1 MRFYVPTD
9 IYVEKN
15 CVINHAKELTVLGKR
30 ALIVTGR
37 HSARANGS
45 LDDVISVLEQGGI
58 PYEIFDQVEENP
70 SVETIVKAA
79 ETGKEFRGDFVIG
92 IGGGSPL
99 DASKAIALLMANPDK
114 DGSCLYQALDLPNL
128 PVAAIPTTC
137 GTGSEATPV
146 SVLTNYQMQVKK
158 SIPYKIF
165 PDLALVDGKYLASAK
180 KSLIVNTAVDAL
192 AHLVESYLNTK
203 SNLFNRMASEYGL
216 RLWART
222 RQILAKDGPLTEEE
236 YEHLML
242 DATVAGMAIAHT
254 ATGLPHGM
262 SYDLTYSFGVP
273 HGKACGY
280 FLAAYMEMC
289 SLHEPG
295 EVKAILDLL
304 GMKDLQEFTAEIR
317 GLIGTYEIRS
327 EDKEKFMAAMQ
338 TNQGKLAAAPWKVS
352 PEEVC
357 RIYDLSLI
365 TVD

>member
-15 CVINHAKELTVLGKR
+15 CVINHGKELAALGKR

-37 HSARANGS
+37 YSARANGS
-45 LDDVISVLEQGGI
+45 LDDVIAVLDGEGI

-79 ETGKEFRGDFVIG
+79 EMGKAFQGDFVIG

-114 DGSCLYQALDLPNL
+114 DGSCLYQSLDLPHL
-128 PVAAIPTTC
+128 PVASIPTTC

-165 PDLALVDGKYLASAK
+165 PALALVDGKYLASAK
-180 KSLIVNTAVDAL
+180 RSLIVNTAVDAL

-216 RLWART
+216 MLWAKT
-222 RQILAKDGPLTEEE
+222 REILAKETPLTEED
-236 YEHLML
+236 YEHLMF

-262 SYDLTYSFGVP
+262 SYDLTYNFGVP

-289 SLHEPG
+289 SLHKPE
-295 EVKAILDLL
+295 EVQKILDFL
-304 GMKDLQEFTAEIR
+304 GMKDLKEFADEIR
-317 GLIGTYEIRS
+317 DLIGTYEIKAA
-327 EDKEKFMAAMQ
+327 DKEKFMAAMQ
-338 TNQGKLAAAPWKVS
+338 TNQGKLAAAPWNVS